1 MGNDTEL
8 IKLRD
13 EVKTQTYFRL
23 EGDKKNNNMIP
34 LEKIAAIAAGLVYS
48 DNMTSFE
55 IGGKSNMRKKNY
67 LIKYLNKK
75 Q

>member
-1 MGNDTEL
+1 MNYE
-8 IKLRD
+8 IKSN
-13 EVKTQTYFRL
+13 Y
-23 EGDKKNNNMIP
+23 MIP

-48 DNMTSFE
+48 DNMTDFR
-55 IGGKSNMRKKNY
+55 ILCKCNKRKKKFY